1 MDCSGL
7 GLLAG
12 AASAASKHGGCVRLT
27 GASQLVRK
35 LVTLTNLDPAVS
47 MFDSVDDARTV
58 PAAPGTNPAP

>member
-1 MDCSGL
+1 
-7 GLLAG
+7 
-12 AASAASKHGGCVRLT
+12 VRLT

-47 MFDSVDDARTV
+47 MFDSLDDARTV